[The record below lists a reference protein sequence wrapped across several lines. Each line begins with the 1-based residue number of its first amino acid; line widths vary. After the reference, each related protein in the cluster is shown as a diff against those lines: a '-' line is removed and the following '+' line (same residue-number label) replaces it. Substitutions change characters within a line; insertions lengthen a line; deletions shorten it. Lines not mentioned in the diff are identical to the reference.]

1 MEFSRQE
8 HWSGLPFP
16 SPRDLPDPGRKE
28 SNLDLRFAGRLFTIW
43 AITEAKGGGGTTS
56 SVMLMRGRWESA
68 KGGGWLPHSQLS
80 DQRAGTSSPLPWPPR
95 EERGWRPSAVS
106 NGQWSNQSF
115 LRNEAPIKIQD
126 GRGSQLSS
134 WWTLGNGGGGAA
146 PGKSVD
152 HLWPLPTPC
161 SMPASHQVAPELCP
175 FIIIGALVS
184 KMFLW
189 VLWAA
194 LTKYNQT
201 QGGDCGNLWFTA
213 R

>member
-1 MEFSRQE
+1 MASTASWVTR
-8 HWSGLPFP
+8 GLELLVP
-16 SPRDLPDPGRKE
+16 SPWGWAPPWMAPG
-28 SNLDLRFAGRLFTIW
+28 
-43 AITEAKGGGGTTS
+43 
-56 SVMLMRGRWESA
+56 
-68 KGGGWLPHSQLS
+68 
-80 DQRAGTSSPLPWPPR
+80 
-95 EERGWRPSAVS
+95 EERGWRSSTVS

-115 LRNEAPIKIQD
+115 LHNEASMKIQEERD
-126 GRGSQLSS
+126 SKLSS
-134 WWTLGNGGGGAA
+134 WWTLGNGGGAG

-161 SMPASHQVAPELCP
+161 SMRVSHLVAPELCP

-213 R
+213 S